1 MIVDC
6 ICLFKDKL
14 IRKCVFI
21 IILPLNEVHWVIRM
35 KVFSEFFILFLTII
49 TTGCSTIFCIIGFLT
64 PGWHFDQY
72 RNLFCDQCPKIPST
86 FAIMSI
92 ILLIICLIL
101 LILLIAEIIDQ
112 QQVIVMRFIISSL
125 LLIRTTFLFA
135 RIPRL
140 DPNRPYIQ
148 SDPSVGASFI
158 VKYIGLL
165 SGYIIL

>member
-1 MIVDC
+1 
-6 ICLFKDKL
+6 
-14 IRKCVFI
+14 
-21 IILPLNEVHWVIRM
+21 M
-35 KVFSEFFILFLTII
+35 KVFNEVFILFTTII
-49 TTGCSTIFCIIGFLT
+49 TTGFSTIFCIIGFLT

-86 FAIMSI
+86 LTIRAI

-112 QQVIVMRFIISSL
+112 QQVIIMRFIIPSL
-125 LLIRTTFLFA
+125 LLISTTFLFA
-135 RIPRL
+135 RVPRL
-140 DPNRPYIQ
+140 DLNRLYTQ
-148 SDPSVGASFI
+148 SEPSVGASFI